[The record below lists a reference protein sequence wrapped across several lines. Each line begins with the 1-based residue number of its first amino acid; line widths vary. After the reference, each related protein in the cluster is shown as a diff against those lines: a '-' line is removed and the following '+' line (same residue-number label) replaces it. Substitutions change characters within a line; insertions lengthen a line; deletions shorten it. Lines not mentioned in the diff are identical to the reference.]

1 MEEKG
6 SKWGGECGYE
16 GVLRPSV
23 ELTAETEVK
32 MTRYNAIRSIGI
44 VSASA
49 SSGAVFMSL

>member
-6 SKWGGECGYE
+6 SKWGGED
-16 GVLRPSV
+16 VLRSSV

-32 MTRYNAIRSIGI
+32 MTRYNAVRSVGT

-49 SSGAVFMSL
+49 SSGAVFAVSVSL